1 MTRIPA
7 RLTRRQLISAAA
19 ASTAGAAIGM
29 PAWAQQPDE
38 ILIGQSAHLSGPL
51 APSFTAVV
59 KGQSLAIADINAR
72 GGIGGRPVRLITLDD
87 AYNPK
92 RTVENVNRLIDQD
105 KVTALYGLAS
115 TASVGAVMPIL
126 AAKKVPLVGVYTGSP
141 SLRMKHH
148 PYFFTTMASYYDE
161 VVQMLRNLE
170 TLQRT
175 RIGVVYQTGPLGQL
189 MLPVLDAAMKQ
200 VKATIVV
207 KAPLDPSGKDAVQ
220 AVEALAKARP
230 QAVIVINFG
239 PSMIPLV
246 KGSRKL
252 LGVPLY
258 CISIANSK
266 ALLTA
271 MGDDARG
278 LAFTQLIPYPWRPT
292 TNLVRDFSASMK
304 AANLPIDYDHYFGY
318 LNLRVL
324 LEGMRRAGRNVTSDT
339 LVASLEGM
347 RKTDLGGY
355 TVDFSPTNHHGSKF
369 VEITMYG
376 PGGRYV
382 R

>member
-1 MTRIPA
+1 MTRTPA
-7 RLTRRQLISAAA
+7 RFTRRRLIGAMA
-19 ASTAGAAIGM
+19 ASTAGAAIGL
-29 PAWAQQPDE
+29 PAWARASDE

-72 GGIGGRPVRLITLDD
+72 GGVGGRPVRLITLDD
-87 AYNPK
+87 AYDPK
-92 RTVENVNRLIDQD
+92 RTVANVTQLIERD

-115 TASVGAVMPIL
+115 TASVGAVLPML

-141 SLRMKHH
+141 SLRTQHH

-175 RIGVVYQTGPLGQL
+175 RIGVAYQTGPLGQL

-200 VKATIVV
+200 VNATIVAR
-207 KAPLDPSGKDAVQ
+207 APLDPSGKDAQ
-220 AVEALAKARP
+220 EAVESLARVQP

-246 KGSRKL
+246 KHARKL

-292 TNLVRDFSASMK
+292 TDLVRDFTASMK
-304 AANLPIDYDHYFGY
+304 AAQLTIDYDHYFGY

-324 LEGMRRAGRNVTSDT
+324 LEGMRRAGRNVTPDT
-339 LVASLEGM
+339 LVAAIEGM
-347 RKTDLGGY
+347 GKTDLGGY
-355 TVDFSPTNHHGSKF
+355 TVDFSPSNHHGSKF